1 MAKSKWPDVRSKLKL
16 VEKWALD
23 GLTEKQIA
31 NNLGISHET
40 MNQYKKLHTDFSE
53 VIKKG
58 REVMVLEIENAL
70 FKRAKGY
77 EYEEKKVYTKTED
90 GVSTTYTE
98 ITKKH
103 QPPDVG
109 AAIFILKNKDKENY
123 SDNPQMIELKKQ
135 EMELRQKIAE
145 NGEW

>member
-1 MAKSKWPDVRSKLKL
+1 MAKSKWPEVKSKLKL

-40 MNQYKKLHTDFSE
+40 MNQYKKLHTDFSD

-77 EYEEKKVYTKTED
+77 EYEEKKV
-90 GVSTTYTE
+90 
-98 ITKKH
+98 
-103 QPPDVG
+103 
-109 AAIFILKNKDKENY
+109 
-123 SDNPQMIELKKQ
+123 
-135 EMELRQKIAE
+135 
-145 NGEW
+145 